1 MAFRA
6 LVTVGGVDLPTP
18 SSYVGLT
25 ADLVDA
31 GRNVQGVTVGAV
43 VRSDVA
49 KVEMSWKVL
58 TPTQWS
64 DIIKLFNPTYGGS
77 FFQSVTFY
85 NQSIADWETRTMYPS
100 DRTSG
105 GAYSVAPL
113 TGVPTH
119 WKECSL
125 KLVEA

>member
-6 LVTVGGVDLPTP
+6 LVTVGGVPLPTP
-18 SSYVGLT
+18 SSYIGLT

-31 GRNVQGVTVGAV
+31 GRNVQGYTIGSL

-49 KVEMSWKVL
+49 KVDLSWKTL
-58 TPTQWS
+58 TPAQWAS
-64 DIIKLFNPTYGGS
+64 VIQLFNPAYGGN

-85 NQSIADWETRTMYPS
+85 NQSIADWETRIMYPS

-105 GAYSVAPL
+105 GAYSVDPE
-113 TGVPTH
+113 TGIPTN